1 MQGKNGLGNLALATI
16 SDEQKKQTLASKM
29 QNIERSMFVNQ
40 TNTIRYV
47 KPNDSH

>member
-1 MQGKNGLGNLALATI
+1 MLGKNVLGNLALATI
-16 SDEQKKQTLASKM
+16 SDEQKKTLASKM